1 MFDRSPIEPGST
13 FGIEVILRS
22 RSETPTEHVT
32 VTLTADVSV
41 AIPQGKTVAARQRRL
56 AQPQTAT
63 WKPGMLGVGEHRQR
77 AQFSIEPN
85 TPPSYQAAAGWC
97 RVAYLIEVHV
107 AIPFWI
113 DRRVHFAV
121 PVASLPRMPLEAST
135 ATLVSTRPAGQTAG
149 ELYIEASLDATQL
162 RPGDELRGDV
172 TFANV
177 NVKRIRRVTIAF
189 AVFEHTREPFVAMN
203 TVARWAATL
212 VSGPPPEGESFPF
225 HFVIPPELWPS
236 FDAGLFAFRWV
247 FEVRADVVLGADV
260 VLSIPLDVLRT
271 PPGVELPPHSRRA
284 LPVGRERLARMWT
297 MVAERIG
304 VSYDESESA
313 MLATRG
319 AVSMKLVREAFQ
331 GTLGIVAHYR
341 YPHLGLD
348 LHLGARSFL
357 ESMITRGR
365 YESRVAAANQ
375 RFTIVGRDRL
385 QLDAFFDTAI
395 LEHLASATSVV
406 LDDDLA
412 HVRVAG
418 VANSASTLEQV
429 ARAALGLLELFA
441 AAVARIPVPHA
452 FIVYADAWRNF
463 AASVGGRFEPGRM
476 WIHDATIDGFRFEVG
491 LSWEPADDSKPKYT
505 VIQVPIEPPLAHA
518 PHVDDA
524 LLSAHAREV
533 FRELRTVEGFHATTT
548 EIGIASTTITTDPA
562 TLLPRIE
569 AMVTILRALRGVV
582 AAGPFR

>member
-1 MFDRSPIEPGST
+1 M
-13 FGIEVILRS
+13 
-22 RSETPTEHVT
+22 
-32 VTLTADVSV
+32 
-41 AIPQGKTVAARQRRL
+41 
-56 AQPQTAT
+56 
-63 WKPGMLGVGEHRQR
+63 
-77 AQFSIEPN
+77 
-85 TPPSYQAAAGWC
+85 
-97 RVAYLIEVHV
+97 
-107 AIPFWI
+107 
-113 DRRVHFAV
+113 
-121 PVASLPRMPLEAST
+121 
-135 ATLVSTRPAGQTAG
+135 
-149 ELYIEASLDATQL
+149 
-162 RPGDELRGDV
+162 

-236 FDAGLFAFRWV
+236 FDAGLFALRWV

-271 PPGVELPPHSRRA
+271 PPGVDIPPRSRRA

-297 MVAERIG
+297 MVASRIG

-319 AVSMKLVREAFQ
+319 GVSMKLVREAFQ

-341 YPHLGLD
+341 FPHLGLD
-348 LHLGARSFL
+348 LHLGARGFL
-357 ESMITRGR
+357 DSMITRGR

-385 QLDAFFDTAI
+385 QLDAFFDAAI
-395 LEHLASATSVV
+395 LDQLASATSVV

-418 VANSASTLEQV
+418 MANSASTLEHV
-429 ARAALGLLELFA
+429 ARGALQLLELFA
-441 AAVARIPVPHA
+441 AGVARIPVPLA
-452 FIVYADAWRNF
+452 FAPYEEAWRSF
-463 AASVGGRFEPGRM
+463 AATVAGRFEPGRM
-476 WIHDATIDGFRFEVG
+476 WIHDATLDGYRFELG
-491 LSWEPADDSKPKYT
+491 LAWEPADDATPKYT
-505 VIQVPIEPPLAHA
+505 VIQVPIEPPLDHA
-518 PHVDDA
+518 PNVEDA
-524 LLSAHAREV
+524 LLSAHARAL
-533 FRELRTVEGFHATTT
+533 FQDLMTVDGFHATTT
-548 EIGIASTTITTDPA
+548 EIGIASTTITPDPA
-562 TLLPRIE
+562 ALLPRVE
-569 AMVTILRALRGVV
+569 AIVTILRALRGVV